1 MRTQRRVV
9 ITGMAT
15 INPLGDELDA
25 YYANLLAGKSGITRW
40 KTLDSTHLDCKIGG
54 DLGDYDC
61 AAALE
66 ALRGALDPELHKRLR
81 KLFRTMTL
89 PNKTATLCATRA
101 WLEAGLFA
109 EGARPADDRISVMVG
124 GHNFNSR
131 YVHEQNMQFL
141 KEPAFI
147 DPLYGIEALD
157 PNIPGTICEVVNAR
171 GPAYNLG
178 AACASGNIALRDGFR
193 DIMTGECDASIVA
206 GGFWDMNEP
215 DMNAMATLSA
225 LVIEPYFQDHP
236 EEASRPF
243 DKRRC
248 GFVPSHGAA
257 AVILEDYERAKRRG
271 APIWAEV
278 LSVAAGSNANH
289 LPAPVFEAMGAL
301 MKRAIEGAGI
311 RPEEIGYVSCHA
323 TGTPVGDMKELDAIK
338 FALGKHAHT
347 IKINAP
353 KSMLGHTCWS
363 APLVEMIGGILQMKN
378 KKLHATTNIDELAD
392 GVDLDVCANGPEK
405 TEARTMLKNSFGF
418 GGLNCCSLIRIIEE

>member
-1 MRTQRRVV
+1 MLTKRVV

-15 INPLGDELDA
+15 INPLGDDLDT
-25 YYANLLAGKSGITRW
+25 YYANLLAGKSGVKRW
-40 KTLDSTHLDCKIGG
+40 ASLDIANIDCKIGG
-54 DLGDYDC
+54 DLGDYDT

-66 ALRGALDPELHKRLR
+66 ALRSTLDPALHKRLR

-89 PNKTATLCATRA
+89 PNKTATLCAIRA
-101 WLEAGLFA
+101 WEAAGLFK
-109 EGARPADDRISVMVG
+109 EGARPDDERISVMVG

-131 YVHEQNMQFL
+131 YVLEQNLQFL

-157 PNIPGTICEVVNAR
+157 PNIPGTICEVLQAC

-193 DIMTGECDASIVA
+193 DIIMGECDVSVIS

-215 DMNAMATLSA
+215 DINAMATLSA
-225 LVIEPYFQDHP
+225 LVIEPYYQDHP

-243 DKRRC
+243 DKKRC

-257 AVILEDYERAKRRG
+257 ALVIEEYEYAKRRG
-271 APIWAEV
+271 APVWAEV
-278 LSVAAGSNANH
+278 LAVAAGANANH
-289 LPAPVFEAMGAL
+289 LPAPVFEAMSAV
-301 MKRAIEGAGI
+301 MKRTIASAGI
-311 RPEEIGYVSCHA
+311 RPEEIEYINCHA

-338 FALGKHAHT
+338 DALGDHAYK
-347 IKINAP
+347 IKLNAP

-378 KKLHATTNIDELAD
+378 KKLHATTNIEELAE
-392 GVDLDVCANGPEK
+392 GVDLDVCADGPQA
-405 TEARTMLKNSFGF
+405 TGARVMLKNSFGF
-418 GGLNCCSLIRIIEE
+418 GGLNCSALIRMLD

>member
-1 MRTQRRVV
+1 MRAV

-15 INPLGDELDA
+15 INPLGDDLDT
-25 YYANLLAGKSGITRW
+25 YYANLLAGKSGIKRW
-40 KTLDSTHLDCKIGG
+40 ASLDISRVDCKIGG

-66 ALRGALDPELHKRLR
+66 ALRASLDPDLHKQLR

-89 PNKTATLCATRA
+89 PNKTATLCALKA
-101 WLEAGLFA
+101 WSGAGLFTQ
-109 EGARPADDRISVMVG
+109 GARPEDDRISVMVG

-131 YVHEQNMQFL
+131 YVFEQNLQFL
-141 KEPAFI
+141 KEPAYV

-157 PNIPGTICEVVNAR
+157 PNIPGTICEVLRAR
-171 GPAYNLG
+171 GPAYNIG

-193 DIMTGECDASIVA
+193 DIITGECDVSVIA

-215 DMNAMATLSA
+215 DINAMGILTA
-225 LVIEPYFQDHP
+225 LVLEPYFQDHP

-257 AVILEDYERAKRRG
+257 ALILEEYEHAKRRG

-278 LSVAAGSNANH
+278 LAVAANSNANH
-289 LPAPVFEAMGAL
+289 LPAPGGEAMGAL
-301 MKRAIEGAGI
+301 MKRVIERAGI
-311 RPEEIGYVSCHA
+311 APDEVDYVNCHA
-323 TGTPVGDMKELDAIK
+323 TGTPAGDMKELDAVK
-338 FALGKHAHT
+338 FALGKRAYSV
-347 IKINAP
+347 KLNAP

-392 GVDLDVCANGPEK
+392 GVDLDVCAGGNQA
-405 TEARTMLKNSFGF
+405 TAARTMLKNSFGF
-418 GGLNCCSLIRIIEE
+418 GGLNCCSLIRMIGE